1 MEQLHHREELLSQLV
16 IRPLEESDLPS
27 LEWNGEYKHFRR
39 VYENA
44 YLRMKTGKLAAWV
57 VTLPAEGVIGQVF
70 VQFICDRPELAN
82 GTDRAYMYSIRIKPQ
97 FRCLGIGT
105 VLMDT
110 VEAELVKRGI
120 RIATLN
126 VAKDNP
132 RAQHLYERLG
142 FTVTAHEP
150 GVWSYPDE
158 NGTWHKVEQPAWR
171 MEKVLV
177 ADS

>member
-1 MEQLHHREELLSQLV
+1 MDLPASLSDVLSRVV
-16 IRPLEESDLPS
+16 IRHLEEADLPA
-27 LEWNGEYKHFRR
+27 LEWDGEFRHFRK

-44 YLRMKTGKLAAWV
+44 YVRMLTGKLAAWV
-57 VTLPAEGVIGQVF
+57 VDLPPEGVIGQAF

-82 GTDRAYMYSIRIKPQ
+82 GTDRAYMYSIRIKPSY
-97 FRCLGIGT
+97 RSLGIGT
-105 VLMDT
+105 MLMAAL
-110 VEAELVKRGI
+110 EKELFNRGV

-132 RAQHLYERLG
+132 RAQQLYEKLG

-171 MEKVLV
+171 MEKTLV
-177 ADS
+177 AES

>member
-1 MEQLHHREELLSQLV
+1 MEEPVSLPDTLSHIL
-16 IRPLEESDLPS
+16 IRHLEESDLRE
-27 LEWNGEYKHFRR
+27 LEWNGEFRHFRK

-44 YLRMKTGKLAAWV
+44 YVRMLTGKLAAWV
-57 VTLPAEGVIGQVF
+57 VVLPPEGVIGQAF

-82 GTDRAYMYSIRIKPQ
+82 GSDRAYMYSIRIKPQ
-97 FRCLGIGT
+97 YRSLGIGT
-105 VLMDT
+105 MLMT
-110 VEAELVKRGI
+110 AVEKELFNRGI

-132 RAQHLYERLG
+132 RAQQLYERLG
-142 FTVTAHEP
+142 FRVTAHES

-171 MEKVLV
+171 MEKILCQG
-177 ADS
+177 